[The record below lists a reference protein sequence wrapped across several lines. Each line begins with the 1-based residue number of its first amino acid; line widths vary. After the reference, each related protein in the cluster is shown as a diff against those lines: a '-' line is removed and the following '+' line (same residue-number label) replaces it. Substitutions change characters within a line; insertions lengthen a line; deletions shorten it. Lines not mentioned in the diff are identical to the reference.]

1 MTDARLTDGPVSP
14 DPLAGT
20 AAEAG
25 ETDPKG
31 TTKGRRP
38 GARRPRPTVPV
49 RKLSWRTKLKRDRS
63 LLLMTVPAV
72 ALLAVFAY
80 VPMLGNVIAWQDYS
94 PYQGFVNSPF
104 VGWANFERVFNNPA
118 FLHAVENTL
127 TITVFQLVFFFPVPI
142 FLALLLNS
150 VISPRIRTTIQSIV
164 YLPHF
169 FSWVLVV
176 TIFQQIFGGAGLINQ
191 TLRSRGMDATVE
203 FMTNPDTFLV
213 LITSQSIWKDA
224 GWGIIIFLAALS
236 TVSPELYEASVVD
249 GANRW
254 RRMWHV
260 TLPALRPVIVLL
272 LILRLGDALTVGFE
286 QLILQRDAV
295 GSDVSEV
302 IDTYVYYQG
311 VIYGDWS
318 FAAAAG
324 LVKGVVSLA
333 LVLGANKLAHV
344 FGESGVYKRA

>member
-1 MTDARLTDGPVSP
+1 M
-14 DPLAGT
+14 
-20 AAEAG
+20 
-25 ETDPKG
+25 
-31 TTKGRRP
+31 
-38 GARRPRPTVPV
+38 
-49 RKLSWRTKLKRDRS
+49 RKLSWTTKLKRDRS

-80 VPMLGNVIAWQDYS
+80 VPMLGNIIAWQSYS
-94 PYQGFVNSPF
+94 PYQGFLHSPF
-104 VGWANFERVFNNPA
+104 VGWDNFERVFNNPA

-191 TLRSRGMDATVE
+191 TLRSNGLDGSVDL
-203 FMTNPDTFLV
+203 MTNPDTFLV
-213 LITSQSIWKDA
+213 LITSQAIWKDA

-295 GSDVSEV
+295 GADVSEV